1 MMTNEQMPQSEAKLP
16 ITRKMCVQAVKQTY
30 REMFPRFYWIGNAI
44 MAVFVVA
51 VACLLFIPPYWPVN
65 LFGVLWLIVNWC
77 LGLGAFFSHVLALF
91 GICNVAK
98 DVLRG
103 KFTRKDTKGQV
114 LYYWFRFTYHSPK
127 VVDKH
132 TYETAQA
139 GGIFYMLSVPGL
151 TYNETVAIYP
161 ISQYEWT
168 GNSSK
173 IKDYTRFYAAQDQIE
188 DRVENTILARR
199 PLTRGRKWRLTDEE
213 IVRDLLEERALTKE
227 HVLGAFVATAVLGG
241 LLFFIHVTAAIVMLA
256 GGGAL
261 SVLLLAQYLWFSRQ
275 VKKRSFIISSDT
287 LMDKDPVKR
296 GFGRNR
302 ETRYVLG
309 FRKHRPYVLPP
320 QDESVYHDA
329 ELGDTFYIVRFAGK
343 KKTVRAVYN
352 ALDVVCEV
360 NDEEERR

>member
-1 MMTNEQMPQSEAKLP
+1 MMTNEPMPQGEAKLP

-30 REMFPRFYWIGNAI
+30 REGFPCFYWIGNA
-44 MAVFVVA
+44 MMTVFVMA

-65 LFGVLWLIVNWC
+65 LFGVVWLIVNWC

-139 GGIFYMLSVPGL
+139 GEIFYMLSVPGL

-173 IKDYTRFYAAQDQIE
+173 IKDYTQLHAAQDQTE
-188 DRVENTILARR
+188 ERVENTILARR

-213 IVRDLLEERALTKE
+213 IARDLLESRALTKE

-241 LLFFIHVTAAIVMLA
+241 LLLFIHATAAIVMLA
-256 GGGAL
+256 GGGVVAL
-261 SVLLLAQYLWFSRQ
+261 ALLAQYLWFSQQ

-296 GFGRNR
+296 GLGKNR
-302 ETRYVLG
+302 QTRYVLG

-352 ALDVVCEV
+352 ALDVEV
-360 NDEEERR
+360 ENDDQ